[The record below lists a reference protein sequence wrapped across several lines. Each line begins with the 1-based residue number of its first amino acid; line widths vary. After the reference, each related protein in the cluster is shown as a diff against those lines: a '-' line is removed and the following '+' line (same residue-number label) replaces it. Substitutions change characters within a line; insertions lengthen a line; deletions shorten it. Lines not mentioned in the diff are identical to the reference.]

1 MPQNPSS
8 NKLSSFIG
16 IILLIAVIGFTVF
29 INFFTEKPVEE
40 IEEKE
45 VEIVKE
51 SEPEFSILDSTDL
64 VSLWEL
70 RYFQAEGHTYENR
83 QKTFMSIN
91 EVKGI
96 LNHNP
101 LGGANY
107 NEASDSVKQLL
118 EKIYNSSSKQEF
130 VVNYGILAFN
140 HSDSDKNNDK
150 IIFENFKAIPSD
162 LSRSDSIK
170 LKKIGNIIL
179 NYQIESIFTE
189 SKAGDFTKI
198 ELKDGRQLFLI
209 KQDAKIKTEYSKKL
223 IERAEYLNDST
234 RIILP
239 KN

>member
-1 MPQNPSS
+1 MPQNTSS
-8 NKLSSFIG
+8 NKFSSIIG
-16 IILLIAVIGFTVF
+16 FLLLAGIVGFTVF

-40 IEEKE
+40 IKEEVDIVE
-45 VEIVKE
+45 VE
-51 SEPEFSILDSTDL
+51 EPEFSILDSIDL
-64 VSLWEL
+64 ANLWEL

-91 EVKGI
+91 EIKGI

-118 EKIYNSSSKQEF
+118 EKIYNSSSKKEF
-130 VVNYGILAFN
+130 VVNYGILAFK
-140 HSDSDKNNDK
+140 HSDFDKNNDK

-170 LKKIGNIIL
+170 LKEIGNIIL

-209 KQDAKIKTEYSKKL
+209 KQNAKIKTEYSKKL
-223 IERAEYLNDST
+223 IERAEFINDST
-234 RIILP
+234 KVIYP
-239 KN
+239 Y

>member
-1 MPQNPSS
+1 MPQNPTTS
-8 NKLSSFIG
+8 KFSSFIG
-16 IILLIAVIGFTVF
+16 IALLLVIIAFTVF
-29 INFFTEKPVEE
+29 ISFFVEKPIEE
-40 IEEKE
+40 IKEEVDIVE
-45 VEIVKE
+45 VE
-51 SEPEFSILDSTDL
+51 EPEFSILDSTDL
-64 VSLWEL
+64 VMLWEL
-70 RYFQAEGHTYENR
+70 RYFQSEGHTYENR

-91 EVKGI
+91 EIKGI

-118 EKIYNSSSKQEF
+118 EKIYNSSSKKEF
-130 VVNYGILAFN
+130 VVNYGILAFK

-179 NYQIESIFTE
+179 NYQIKSIFTE

-209 KQDAKIKTEYSKKL
+209 KQNAKIKTEYSKKL

-234 RIILP
+234 KVIYP
-239 KN
+239 Y